1 VVLNGIKII
10 DMSNIEEEEEEE
22 ESKRIIE
29 EESERISKLL
39 TDMLS
44 EEYIESISI
53 FKRYFVYFII
63 SFFLFIVVIFF
74 ILRCII
80 LFRWLRIPTQF
91 KILRILDGFIKKH
104 LKI

>member
-1 VVLNGIKII
+1 
-10 DMSNIEEEEEEE
+10 MSEIEEEERQK
-22 ESKRIIE
+22 SIK

-53 FKRYFVYFII
+53 FKRYFVYFVI

-74 ILRCII
+74 Y
-80 LFRWLRIPTQF
+80 LF
-91 KILRILDGFIKKH
+91 KKQNYK
-104 LKI
+104 LFLYNLTFMIYL

>member
-1 VVLNGIKII
+1 
-10 DMSNIEEEEEEE
+10 MSEIEEEERQK
-22 ESKRIIE
+22 SIK

-44 EEYIESISI
+44 AEYIESISI
-53 FKRYFVYFII
+53 FKRYFVYFVI

-91 KILRILDGFIKKH
+91 KILYILDGFIKKH
-104 LKI
+104 F